1 VASDR
6 ASEAEAPSV
15 RLFLGVEI
23 PENAKRAIAAA
34 IEPLC
39 AALPRV
45 RWLPAENWHVT
56 VKFLGPTPPRL
67 VPWVEETVGQVAAG
81 HAAAR
86 VSLDGIGAFPSTG
99 RARVVWAGV
108 EDPMGALAQLAAGLD
123 AALAA
128 EFRVD
133 MRAFTPH
140 ITVARPEPPIR
151 LAEATGEAATLST
164 EPFSIDRLVLFRSHL
179 RRPAPRYEPLSAFPL
194 GR

>member
-1 VASDR
+1 MASDR
-6 ASEAEAPSV
+6 ASEAQVPSV

-23 PENAKRAIAAA
+23 PEGAKEAIAAA
-34 IEPLC
+34 IEPLRE
-39 AALPRV
+39 ALPRV
-45 RWLPAENWHVT
+45 RWLPAENWHIT
-56 VKFLGPTPPRL
+56 VKFLGATPPRL
-67 VPWVEETVGQVAAG
+67 VPWVEETVWRVAAG

-86 VSLDGIGAFPSTG
+86 VSLGGIGAFPSTA

-123 AALAA
+123 VALAA

-151 LAEATGEAATLST
+151 LAAATGGAPTLST
-164 EPFSIDRLVLFRSHL
+164 EPFSVDRVVLFRSHL
-179 RRPAPRYEPLSAFPL
+179 RRPAPRYEPLRAFAL
-194 GR
+194 RG